1 MDVRTEILEVSLKL
15 FNEFGSESISTNEI
29 AKKTDIST
37 GTLYYY
43 FKNKEEIILELFIKM
58 NKEYDEKFNKQID
71 FVKGFNRD
79 IILFD
84 DSDFLEDYS
93 FFSKE
98 ANMLIKNDENFLKL
112 NNEVMEKREKYLYM
126 IFKLLQNQ
134 EILVS
139 DIKEE
144 VIEKIIKIIYF
155 NGIYNPLLKSLDT
168 LEIKEDVKIKKL
180 LPLYGFLTEKGNKFF
195 RVEDI
200 LGKTED

>member
-1 MDVRTEILEVSLKL
+1 MDVRTEILETSLKL
-15 FNEFGSESISTNEI
+15 FNEFGSENISTNEI

-43 FKNKEEIILELFIKM
+43 FKNKEEIIVELFIKM

-79 IILFD
+79 IIIFD
-84 DSDFLEDYS
+84 DSDFLEEYS

-98 ANMLIKNDENFLKL
+98 ANMLIKNDENFRKL

-144 VIEKIIKIIYF
+144 VIKKIIKIINF
-155 NGIYNPLLKSLDT
+155 NGTYNPLLKSLDS
-168 LEIKEDVKIKKL
+168 KETKESIKIKKL
-180 LPLYGFLTEKGNKFF
+180 LPLYGVLTEKGKEFF
-195 RVEDI
+195 EVEEI
-200 LGKTED
+200 LKKTED

>member
-1 MDVRTEILEVSLKL
+1 MDVRTEILETSLKL

-43 FKNKEEIILELFIKM
+43 FKNKEDIIIELFIKM
-58 NKEYDEKFNKQID
+58 NKDYDEKFNKEID
-71 FVKGFNRD
+71 FVNGFNAS

-84 DSDFLEDYS
+84 DSDFLEEYS
-93 FFSKE
+93 FFAKE
-98 ANMLIKNDENFLKL
+98 MNMLIKNDEKFKELNF
-112 NNEVMEKREKYLYM
+112 EISQKREEYLYM

-134 EILVS
+134 KIIIS

-144 VIEKIIKIIYF
+144 VIEKIIKIICF
-155 NGIYNPLLKSLDT
+155 NGVYSPLLKSLDSKET
-168 LEIKEDVKIKKL
+168 KEDRIMKKL
-180 LPLYGFLTEKGNKFF
+180 LTFYGFLTEKGKKFF
-195 RVEDI
+195 RVEEI

>member
-1 MDVRTEILEVSLKL
+1 MDVRTEILQVSLKL
-15 FNEFGSESISTNEI
+15 FNEFGSENISTNEI

-43 FKNKEEIILELFIKM
+43 FKNKEEIIVELFIKM

-71 FVKGFNRD
+71 FIKGFNRD

-84 DSDFLEDYS
+84 DSDFLEEYS

-98 ANMLIKNDENFLKL
+98 ANILIKNDENFRKL
-112 NNEVMEKREKYLYM
+112 NSEVMEKREKYLYM

-134 EILVS
+134 EILVA

-168 LEIKEDVKIKKL
+168 LEIKENVKIKKL
-180 LPLYGFLTEKGNKFF
+180 LPLYGFLTEKGKEFF

-200 LGKTED
+200 LVKTED

>member
-1 MDVRTEILEVSLKL
+1 MDVRTEILQVSLKL
-15 FNEFGSESISTNEI
+15 FNEFGSENISTNEI

-43 FKNKEEIILELFIKM
+43 FKNKEEMIVELFIKM
-58 NKEYDEKFNKQID
+58 NKEYDDKFNKQID
-71 FVKGFNRD
+71 F
-79 IILFD
+79 
-84 DSDFLEDYS
+84 LEEYS

-98 ANMLIKNDENFLKL
+98 ANILIKNDENFRKL

-134 EILVS
+134 EILVA

-155 NGIYNPLLKSLDT
+155 NGAYNPLLRRLDG
-168 LEIKEDVKIKKL
+168 KETKESIEIKKL
-180 LPLYGFLTEKGNKFF
+180 LPFYGFLTEKGKEFF

>member
-1 MDVRTEILEVSLKL
+1 MDVRTKILEVSLKL
-15 FNEFGSESISTNEI
+15 FNEFESENISTNEI

-43 FKNKEEIILELFIKM
+43 FKNKEEMIVELFIKM
-58 NKEYDEKFNKQID
+58 NKEYDDKFNKQID
-71 FVKGFNRD
+71 FVRGFNRD
-79 IILFD
+79 IILID
-84 DSDFLEDYS
+84 DSDFLEEYS

-98 ANMLIKNDENFLKL
+98 ANILIKNDENFRKL

-134 EILVS
+134 EILVA

-155 NGIYNPLLKSLDT
+155 NGAYNPLLRSLDG
-168 LEIKEDVKIKKL
+168 KETKESIEIKKL
-180 LPLYGFLTEKGNKFF
+180 LPFYGFLTEKGKEFF

>member
-1 MDVRTEILEVSLKL
+1 MDVRTEILETSLKL

-84 DSDFLEDYS
+84 DSDFLENYS

-144 VIEKIIKIIYF
+144 VIEKIIKIICF
-155 NGIYNPLLKSLDT
+155 NGIYNPLLKSLDAKET
-168 LEIKEDVKIKKL
+168 KEDIEIKKL
-180 LPLYGFLTEKGNKFF
+180 LPLYGFLTEKGKEFF